1 MATQPI
7 DETHIEER
15 PASRRRRP
23 YTTGDSEL
31 DARIQE
37 LVQSFAPEAAADILA
52 EMMMTIVR
60 LGKSDVHRGEL
71 KLVNASLKE
80 FVHAFRVF
88 APYRG
93 VRKVSMFGSARVS
106 PIDPGY
112 QVAREFAR
120 RIVEHG
126 WMVITGAGPG
136 IMKAGHE
143 GAGRAKSFGLNIRLP
158 MEDSGGKPFLEA
170 DPKLINFRY
179 FFTRKVTF
187 LKESDAFVLLP
198 GGFGTLDEAFE
209 LLTLVQTGKSDLH
222 PVVLLEP
229 AGSSYWREWLVFIE
243 EHLAGRG
250 LISMD
255 DLELLTIVDDIDEA
269 IADIEG
275 FYRNYQSQR
284 WVGDKL
290 VLRMRRGPE
299 EHQLAAIQDEFADI
313 LERGRFEVV
322 EPLPAEAADQ
332 DQLELARLAFAF
344 NRYSYGRLRALVN
357 ALNQL

>member
-1 MATQPI
+1 M
-7 DETHIEER
+7 DEARTEDR
-15 PASRRRRP
+15 PTGRYRRRP
-23 YTTGDSEL
+23 YTSGDSEL
-31 DARIQE
+31 DARIHE
-37 LVQSFAPEAAADILA
+37 LVRTFAPDASEDILA
-52 EMMMTIVR
+52 EMMITVGR
-60 LGKSDVHRGEL
+60 LAKSNVHRGEL

-106 PIDPGY
+106 PLDPSY
-112 QVAREFAR
+112 QVAQEFAR
-120 RIVEHG
+120 RIVERG

-136 IMKAGHE
+136 IMKAGNE

-158 MEDSGGKPFLEA
+158 MEDEGKPYLEA

-209 LLTLVQTGKSDLH
+209 LLTLVQTGKSELR

-229 AGSSYWREWLVFIE
+229 KGSSYWLEWRSFID

-255 DLELLTIVDDIDEA
+255 DLELLSLADDIDETVSE
-269 IADIEG
+269 IEG
-275 FYRNYQSQR
+275 FYHNYHSQR
-284 WVGDKL
+284 WVGDRL
-290 VLRMRRGPE
+290 VLRVKRGPDE
-299 EHQLAAIQDEFADI
+299 GQLAAIQDQFADI
-313 LERGRFEVV
+313 LERGRFEVGG
-322 EPLPAEAADQ
+322 PLPQEVADN
-332 DQLELARLAFAF
+332 DQVEFARLAFQF

-357 ALNQL
+357 HLNQL